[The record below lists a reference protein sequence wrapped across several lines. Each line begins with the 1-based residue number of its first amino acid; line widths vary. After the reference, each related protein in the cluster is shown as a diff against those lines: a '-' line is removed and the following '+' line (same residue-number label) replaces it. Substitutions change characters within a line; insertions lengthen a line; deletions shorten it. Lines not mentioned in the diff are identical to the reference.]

1 MPGLLQR
8 LGIAK
13 GVGICTDIERMDSNL
28 GSVTEVNSMTDSGV
42 RNMPADVA
50 AIADCGYAIWARDD
64 VDPKLRARF
73 DANRIPVAGVRHV
86 RIWGLQVDDERE
98 LPGLER
104 TQIPD
109 EEVWEVNLEALDGS
123 KFEVDSRLLTAAR

>member
-1 MPGLLQR
+1 LLPGI
-8 LGIAK
+8 GIS
-13 GVGICTDIERMDSNL
+13 TDIEARESIL
-28 GSVTEVNSMTDSGV
+28 RSRKEVNSMTDSGA
-42 RNMPADVA
+42 RNMPAEVA
-50 AIADCGYAIWARDD
+50 EIAECGYAIWARDD
-64 VDPKLRARF
+64 VDASLRARF
-73 DANRIPVAGVRHV
+73 DAERIPVAGVRHV

-123 KFEVDSRLLTAAR
+123 RFEVDSRLLKPAR

>member
-1 MPGLLQR
+1 
-8 LGIAK
+8 
-13 GVGICTDIERMDSNL
+13 
-28 GSVTEVNSMTDSGV
+28 MTDSGT
-42 RNMPADVA
+42 NSMPAGVA
-50 AIADCGYAIWARDD
+50 EIAECGFAIWARDD

-73 DANRIPVAGVRHV
+73 DTDRIPVAGVRHV

-123 KFEVDSRLLTAAR
+123 KFEVDSRLVKAAR

>member
-1 MPGLLQR
+1 MPP
-8 LGIAK
+8 
-13 GVGICTDIERMDSNL
+13 E
-28 GSVTEVNSMTDSGV
+28 
-42 RNMPADVA
+42 VA
-50 AIADCGYAIWARDD
+50 AIAECGFAIWAKDD
-64 VDPKLRARF
+64 VDDKLRARF
-73 DANRIPVAGVRHV
+73 DTDRIPVAGVRHV

-123 KFEVDSRLLTAAR
+123 RFEVDSRLLKAAP